1 MFYIH
6 YDDEGNIL
14 SVSNHIDTE
23 LWIETTQEIFDD
35 FSFGRKHFHEYMMV
49 EDIRVKGKM
58 HLVSTT
64 YIEEGNTAHTTGPII
79 RADRLDSDIQFG
91 IQIIQNKYS
100 WTVNNFIDNKTCT
113 SLSIGDD
120 YFKEYYIVDATNRF
134 ILFDKFTLNLKDFIH
149 TDSIEIQGCSSN
161 MNVSVVTRSSH
172 IPHTHTIGNL

>member
-6 YDDEGNIL
+6 YDETGNIL
-14 SVSNHIDTE
+14 SVANHTDTA
-23 LWIETTQEIFDD
+23 LWLETTQEVFDD

-64 YIEEGNTAHTTGPII
+64 YVETGNTAHTTGPII
-79 RADRLDSDIQFG
+79 RTDRVDSG
-91 IQIIQNKYS
+91 IQLIQNNES
-100 WTVNNFIDNKTCT
+100 WTVNNFIDDVTCT

-120 YFKEYYIVDATNRF
+120 HFKEYYIVDATNRF

-172 IPHTHTIGNL
+172 IPHAHTIGNL